1 MTEWVVPATEA
12 GARVDRFVAARLG
25 ISRHAVWR
33 LLERGA
39 VRVGG
44 KRARKG
50 QRLTPGDRVSLS
62 EPVPSA
68 DDLRPL
74 PEPQAPL
81 VVLREEPDLIF
92 ISKPPGQPS
101 HPLRPGE
108 LGTTA
113 NALVARHPEC
123 AVASEDPREGGLVH
137 RLDTGTS
144 GVLVAARSREAWQAT
159 RDEFRGGRVKKEYVA
174 LVAGAPSLDQGAIE
188 APLATRGKRSVV
200 DPLGREA
207 RTEWRVEER
216 LGPHT
221 LLRLTTSTGRM
232 HQVRAHLAHAELPI
246 VGDALY
252 GGPPEAELVGHFLH
266 AERLT
271 LRGIEV
277 SAPLPDDRLALLAR
291 LRRRN

>member
-50 QRLTPGDRVSLS
+50 QRVAPGDRVSLS

-92 ISKPPGQPS
+92 MAKPPGQPS
-101 HPLRPGE
+101 HPLQPGE
-108 LGTTA
+108 LGTAA
-113 NALVARHPEC
+113 NALAARHPEC
-123 AVASEDPREGGLVH
+123 AAASEDPREGGLVH
-137 RLDTGTS
+137 RLDTGTT
-144 GVLVAARSREAWQAT
+144 GVLVAARSREAWQA
-159 RDEFRGGRVKKEYVA
+159 A
-174 LVAGAPSLDQGAIE
+174 
-188 APLATRGKRSVV
+188 
-200 DPLGREA
+200 
-207 RTEWRVEER
+207 
-216 LGPHT
+216 
-221 LLRLTTSTGRM
+221 
-232 HQVRAHLAHAELPI
+232 
-246 VGDALY
+246 
-252 GGPPEAELVGHFLH
+252 
-266 AERLT
+266 
-271 LRGIEV
+271 
-277 SAPLPDDRLALLAR
+277 
-291 LRRRN
+291 